1 MLKTTYKK
9 DNKFISLSKDSIK
22 LSITDV
28 KIKGIK
34 KLLNGKGYSL
44 TLFISNE
51 TNNDTINDLIKIDND
66 IADEILK
73 ESNKWFG
80 KSFEKSDV
88 EELYTKSFCNQ
99 TKTINVIITNKEFN
113 NIFYNNLNINDID
126 KVVTILKENN
136 NYKKCIINLTIEY
149 VGLYFYSE
157 YTSNKWLI
165 KSLDITDMQNDAS
178 EWFCIDDIIEKIEDR
193 VRLLGKNTK
202 SKISKYNA
210 LIEEYQEDYKNIK
223 DKFKDIKEIGNTK
236 EANNLL
242 NNINELL
249 IIQEEK
255 INRLL

>member
-1 MLKTTYKK
+1 MLKTPYKK
-9 DNKFISLSKDSIK
+9 DNKFISLSKNAIK

-44 TLFISNE
+44 TLFISDK
-51 TNNDTINDLIKIDND
+51 TNNDTINDLIKIDNN
-66 IADEILK
+66 IAEEILK

-80 KSFEKSDV
+80 KSFEKNDV
-88 EELYTKSFCNQ
+88 DELYTKSFCNQ

-113 NIFYNNLNINDID
+113 NIIYNNLNINDID
-126 KVVTILKENN
+126 TIINMLKENN

-149 VGLYFYSE
+149 IGLYFYSE

-165 KSLDITDMQNDAS
+165 KSMDITDMQKDTN
-178 EWFCIDDIIEKIEDR
+178 EWFCIDDIIDKIGDR
-193 VRLLGKNTK
+193 VKILEKNTNI
-202 SKISKYNA
+202 KISKYNA

-223 DKFKDIKEIGNTK
+223 DKFKDVKEYGNTK